1 MENTVRIGVKV
12 GKHAKNGIESTP
24 DYGQKKNKKN
34 SVKLGNA

>member
-24 DYGQKKNKKN
+24 DYGQKKKN